1 MRRAQTISI
10 VVAAALT
17 AAFVAGA
24 YWWGMQHGMQMTS
37 SPAAV
42 GDSVSTGAATADAG
56 RKVLYWHDP
65 MVPGPRFDKPG
76 KSPFMNMMLE
86 PVYADAG
93 ADEGKVTI
101 SPRVQQ
107 NLGIRTTPVTRG
119 AMAPT
124 LEVTGTVAFNER
136 DVVMVQAR
144 ANGFV
149 EKLWVRAPLDPVRA
163 RQPLAELYVPDWV
176 AAQEEYLAVLRMQ
189 SGGLDAVIDGA
200 RQRMRLAG
208 MSETQIAQVTERGT
222 QVHRLTIDA
231 PRGGIVTELGAREGM
246 AVTMGAT
253 LFRING
259 LSTVWINAEVP
270 EAAAAQVRPG
280 QPVEVRAP
288 ALPGTVLR
296 GRVGTILP
304 DVNPVTRTVK
314 VRVEVDNPGAR
325 LLPGYFATVS
335 VAPAGR
341 NEALMVPSEAVIRT
355 GTRTVVFVQQDD
367 GKFVAAPVETG
378 MDAGGMTEIRAGLAP
393 GQKVVTSGQ
402 FLVDSE
408 ASLKATTTRMGDA
421 PELGAPGGSAG
432 VAVPSDPA
440 THRGEGRVEAIAP
453 DEVTLSHGPIPSLK
467 WGDMTMGFRLPAP
480 GAVAGVKVGDAVT
493 FAFRARPGGV
503 YEITSIAPMTKG
515 PSAEER
521 TRAIGEP
528 ARSERKGTP

>member
-1 MRRAQTISI
+1 MRSTRTLF
-10 VVAAALT
+10 VVVGVAAV
-17 AAFVAGA
+17 AATGAGA
-24 YWWGMQHGMQMTS
+24 YWWGMQRGMQMTVS
-37 SPAAV
+37 SADGAVPAP
-42 GDSVSTGAATADAG
+42 ATAASGNPD

-86 PVYADAG
+86 PVYADQG
-93 ADEGKVTI
+93 ADEGKLTI

-107 NLGIRTTPVTRG
+107 NLGIRTTEVTRG
-119 AMAPT
+119 AMAPV
-124 LEVTGTVAFNER
+124 LEAVGAVAFNER
-136 DVVMVQAR
+136 DVVVVQAR

-163 RQPLAELYVPDWV
+163 GQPLAELYVPDWV
-176 AAQEEYLAVLRMQ
+176 AAQEEYLAVVRMQ

-208 MSETQIAQVTERGT
+208 MSEAQIAQVTERGT
-222 QVHRLTIDA
+222 RVHRLTIDA

-246 AVTMGAT
+246 AVALGTT

-270 EAAAAQVRPG
+270 EAAAAQVRPR
-280 QPVEVRAP
+280 QSVEVRAP
-288 ALPGTVLR
+288 ALPGTILR

-325 LLPGYFATVS
+325 LLPGYFATVRFEPD
-335 VAPAGR
+335 AR
-341 NEALMVPSEAVIRT
+341 NDALMVPSEAVIRT

-367 GKFVAAPVETG
+367 GRFVAAPVETG
-378 MDAGGMTEIRAGLAP
+378 MEAGGMTEIRAGLAQ

-408 ASLKATTTRMGDA
+408 ASLKATTTRMGDTQEPRA
-421 PELGAPGGSAG
+421 PAATAG
-432 VAVPSDPA
+432 VAMSPDST

-453 DEVTLSHGPIPSLK
+453 DEVTLSHGPIPSLR
-467 WGDMTMGFRLPAP
+467 WGDMTMGFKLSAP
-480 GAVAGVKVGDAVT
+480 GAVDGVKVGDAVT
-493 FAFRARPGGV
+493 FVFRARPGGI
-503 YEITSIAPMTKG
+503 YEITSIAPMAKG
-515 PSAEER
+515 TSAAGR
-521 TRAIGEP
+521 PRAIDEP
-528 ARSERKGTP
+528 KQGERKGTP